1 MSVRLMLLF
10 VRPNDLPVARLGVAA
25 TRKLGGAVIRNRA
38 KRRVREAFR
47 RNKPA
52 PGVDVVVVPR
62 PELLNAPFDELAA
75 DFVTALARFRRAR
88 RG

>member
-1 MSVRLMLLF
+1 MILF
-10 VRPNDLPVARLGVAA
+10 ILPTGLAVARLGIAA
-25 TRKLGGAVIRNRA
+25 TRRLGGAVIRNRA
-38 KRRVREAFR
+38 KRLVREAFR

-62 PELLNAPFDELAA
+62 PELLNAPFDVLSA
-75 DFVTALARFRRAR
+75 DFRTTLGRPRRVR